1 MKRIFTLFLALALSA
16 SGISAFAQEQ
26 DKQLAN
32 HLALGITLGLD
43 GVGLEAALPITPYV
57 QARAGYSI
65 FPYTFKRPINLGNV
79 EIGGETKS
87 LDNIPF
93 AATIWKGGTG
103 KLLFDIYPGRRT
115 PFHFTVG
122 LYIGS
127 GKFLHAQA
135 DISRVLDPSDYA
147 TLAFTYD
154 KITVSTD
161 PKGVVNLDNK
171 MGNVI
176 PYVGIGVG
184 RAVRPGSRV
193 SVGFDLG
200 ALITGRTRFQTY
212 NYVNLEGKAQP
223 VVLSSEL
230 LADEQG
236 NYRDGGWINKLT
248 SFPVLPMLKL
258 NVFIRLF

>member
-1 MKRIFTLFLALALSA
+1 MKKTLTLCLALALSL
-16 SGISAFAQEQ
+16 SSLSVFAQKE

-43 GVGLEAALPITPYV
+43 GVGLEAALPISPYV

-65 FPYTFKRPINLGNV
+65 FPYTYKRNVNLGTAN
-79 EIGGETKS
+79 IGGEQRS
-87 LDNIPF
+87 LDNLPMS
-93 AATIWKGGTG
+93 ATLWKGGTG
-103 KLLFDIYPGRRT
+103 KVLFDIYPGKKT

-122 LYIGS
+122 LYIGT
-127 GKFLHAQA
+127 GKFINIQA
-135 DISRVLDPSDYA
+135 DMSKVLDPSDYA
-147 TLAFTYD
+147 TMAFTYD
-154 KITVSTD
+154 KLKVSTD
-161 PKGVVNLDNK
+161 PRGIVNLDNQ
-171 MGNVI
+171 MGIVT

-200 ALITGRTRFQTY
+200 ALITGGSKFQTY

-223 VVLSSEL
+223 VVITSDL
-230 LADEQG
+230 LADEEG
-236 NYRDGGWINKLT
+236 HYNDGGWIDKI
-248 SFPVLPMLKL
+248 SGFPVLPMLKL

>member
-1 MKRIFTLFLALALSA
+1 MKRIFTLFLALALSV

-161 PKGVVNLDNK
+161 PNG
-171 MGNVI
+171 
-176 PYVGIGVG
+176 
-184 RAVRPGSRV
+184 
-193 SVGFDLG
+193 
-200 ALITGRTRFQTY
+200 
-212 NYVNLEGKAQP
+212 
-223 VVLSSEL
+223 
-230 LADEQG
+230 
-236 NYRDGGWINKLT
+236 
-248 SFPVLPMLKL
+248 
-258 NVFIRLF
+258 